1 MSETITH
8 HLAVDRF
15 LAVSESATISGCDVW
30 SADATLEAT
39 VSNWRFRVRGAD
51 AIRTDYAK
59 WFSELARS
67 SGCPRLL
74 TDEGEVVEY
83 TFIRTDEGVPHA
95 AHNAH
100 ILSIRNGLIVA
111 DTVPCG
117 GRCSAARRAEMEVV
131 NV

>member
-1 MSETITH
+1 MSETIAH

-39 VSNWRFRVRGAD
+39 VSKWRFRARGAH
-51 AIRTDYAK
+51 AIRSDYAK

-67 SGCPRLL
+67 SGSPRLV

-83 TFIRTDEGVPHA
+83 MFIWPDEGVPHA
-95 AHNAH
+95 AHHAH
-100 ILSIRNGLIVA
+100 NLAIRNGLIVA
-111 DTVPCG
+111 DTVLCG
-117 GRCSAARRAEMEVV
+117 GTCSAARRAEMEVA